1 MDTTHTVHTVQEQL
15 ASPRGIAAVE
25 RGLASF
31 KDGSRG
37 ALARYLCDEL
47 ELRDPRGKPR
57 LAGVQKAL
65 RVLEARGLWELPEP
79 KGVPSQGWQPRRLDA
94 PVPVPEGV
102 PERVDAVEGLHLIEV
117 SSEDDG
123 LFRIWNELMES
134 EHPLLDCRLVGR
146 QLRYLVG
153 SEHGWLGA
161 MGFGSC
167 ALRLRDRDEWIGW
180 DESTRKRF
188 QERVINLNRL
198 LIRPSVE
205 CRNLA
210 SRVLSLGLTR
220 LAGDFTERY
229 GFKPWLVETFVDREW
244 YGGTCFRAANWIHV
258 GSTAGRGRNA
268 PNRPVKGRKD
278 IYLYE
283 LRSGWRRAMGLA
295 GPEETVPPVDL
306 REALHSEDWVED
318 EFGGAE
324 FGHRA
329 TELRFVKIARS
340 KAQNPAVPYTQSFD
354 GNRHELKAL
363 YRFIGNEREEIT
375 PDSMLAPHR
384 KRTIGRMKG
393 EKRVL
398 VIQDSSDLDFS
409 DRLDCNGLGVI
420 GTNQTGAVS
429 PGLRMHSALALNE
442 RGLPLGVLS
451 TELFPPKTGEKKS
464 QNRPIEDKESY
475 RWLRVFEQLIEI
487 APSVAPTEVVCVGD
501 RESDIFELF
510 DLRRRRGR
518 KVHLLIRANHN
529 RRLEDE
535 PRKLFDHLG
544 ALPRMARAEVEV
556 PRQRAKKGKPSRPG
570 RTALPARTAQ
580 VDLKWKKVKL
590 APPQTPQTKDLRP
603 IELYAVEVR
612 EGDPPQGAKPLHWL
626 LLTTLPIES
635 KKQALRCLRSYTL
648 RWRIEEWHRL
658 LKSGCGIE
666 SHQHQTAERLG
677 RAIAIDTVVG
687 WRVMLLTLL
696 GREAPDLPAELVFS
710 SWECRL
716 LETLQAKVA
725 PDTLKGSKKN
735 GLTLG
740 SACITIARLGGALC
754 RSPREPPGHQTVMR
768 GLTRFHDMAFVL
780 SLEGAADLVD
790 KEVSGHAQG

>member
-1 MDTTHTVHTVQEQL
+1 M
-15 ASPRGIAAVE
+15 E
-25 RGLASF
+25 RGLARF

-47 ELRDPRGKPR
+47 GLLDPRGQRR

-79 KGVPSQGWQPRRLDA
+79 KGPPSRGWQPRRLDA

-102 PERVDAVEGLHLIEV
+102 PERVDAVGDLQLVEV
-117 SSEDDG
+117 ISEDDE
-123 LFRIWNELMES
+123 LFRIWNELMLS

-167 ALRLRDRDEWIGW
+167 ALRLTDRDEWIGW
-180 DESTRKRF
+180 DEATRKRF
-188 QERVINLNRL
+188 QERVVNLNRF
-198 LIRPSVE
+198 LIRPSVK
-205 CRNLA
+205 CHNLA
-210 SRVLSLGLTR
+210 SRVLSMGLRR
-220 LAGDFTERY
+220 LAGDFSERY
-229 GFKPWLVETFVDREW
+229 GFEPWLVETFVERER
-244 YGGTCFRAANWIHV
+244 YAGTCFRAANWIHV

-268 PNRPVKGRKD
+268 PNRPMKGRKD

-283 LRSGWRRAMGLA
+283 LRPDSRRAMGLA
-295 GPEETVPPVDL
+295 GPGQTVPPVDL
-306 REALHSEDWVED
+306 TEALSSEDWVED
-318 EFGGAE
+318 EFGGAD

-329 TELRFVKIARS
+329 TERRFVKIARS
-340 KAQNPAVPYTQSFD
+340 KAQNPALPYTQCFA
-354 GNRHELKAL
+354 GNRHELKAF

-384 KRTIGRMKG
+384 KRTIGRIKA

-420 GTNQTGAVS
+420 GTNQTGTVS
-429 PGLRMHSALALNE
+429 AGLRMHSALALNE
-442 RGLPLGVLS
+442 RGIPLGVLS
-451 TELFPPKTGEKKS
+451 TEIYPPRTGEKKP

-487 APSVAPTEVVCVGD
+487 APSVGSTELVCVGD

-510 DLRRRRGR
+510 DLRRRRAR
-518 KVHLLIRANHN
+518 NVHLLVRAKHN

-544 ALPRMARAEVEV
+544 ALPLMARAEVEV
-556 PRQRAKKGKPSRPG
+556 PRQRAKKAKPSRPG

-580 VDLKWKKVKL
+580 VELKWERVKL
-590 APPQTPQTKDLRP
+590 APPQTPQTKDMRP
-603 IELYAVEVR
+603 VEVYAVEVR
-612 EGDPPQGAKPLHWL
+612 EPEPPRGAKPLHWVL
-626 LLTTLPIES
+626 LSTLPVES
-635 KKQALRCLRSYTL
+635 KKQALRCLRSYSL

-677 RAIAIDTVVG
+677 RAIAIDTVIG

-716 LETLQAKVA
+716 LETLQTKVA
-725 PDTLKGSKKN
+725 PDTLKAQKK
-735 GLTLG
+735 T
-740 SACITIARLGGALC
+740 A
-754 RSPREPPGHQTVMR
+754 
-768 GLTRFHDMAFVL
+768 
-780 SLEGAADLVD
+780 
-790 KEVSGHAQG
+790 